1 MRKIETENTKTVTD
15 KQAMQVYESDKK
27 QFEDLTSGK
36 TKTMDFAALKRL
48 VLSEMSLNKSI
59 RPQRILGFTRQQII
73 NMCQYPERYGEQIL
87 RLMDYIYQ
95 KSGYMRRI
103 IDYFSN
109 MPKLNYY
116 IDTEVTDASF
126 MKVNE
131 NTLMK
136 NYIKFAAQSSK
147 FNLSNNIHDIVKQ
160 MYLHDACFAFVVET
174 DLDISYFYLEPK
186 YCQITK
192 NVNGNIYEFAIN
204 RSLLTSNYYAT
215 LPLELQQLLEQS
227 LEISPNNLVDIP
239 YKNGFCL
246 KYNNNF
252 LHLFSPLFP
261 MVSDILLVDEYKD
274 LAKTKAVN
282 DAYKLLVL
290 KVPTKDGEITM
301 GDEILQPF
309 VSTALQVVQENIG
322 VLPYPGDVDSVEFSA
337 SNSDDRDKVADATT
351 QMYKETGVSEALMSG
366 ASSGSELKT
375 SIVNDSG
382 DIFRIYRML
391 ENWISLQMKLRNFI
405 YPSYQFVYRIMDIT
419 IFNQTE
425 VIDEELKLA
434 QASMPNKARLCASAG
449 FSPTAMLGNTII
461 ENKIFKDI
469 LDMWQPLKSSYTSN
483 SNELSNA
490 VLASF
495 LPVTTSYKALT
506 NPVSPPPCPPE
517 TSGSAL
523 NGIVSVGLSYTFKIK
538 HCFSSLKSN
547 SPILPW
553 NL

>member
-1 MRKIETENTKTVTD
+1 MNDNI
-15 KQAMQVYESDKK
+15 ESDNAIKIYEQDKK
-27 QFEDLTSGK
+27 DYNNFINGK
-36 TKTMDFAALKRL
+36 SNTLNFNSLKRL
-48 VLSEMSLNKSI
+48 VLSELTLNKSL
-59 RPQRILGFTRQQII
+59 RPQRILGFSRQQII
-73 NMCQYPERYGEQIL
+73 NMCQYPERYGNQIL

-136 NYIKFAAQSSK
+136 NYIKFASQSSK
-147 FNLSNNIHDIVKQ
+147 FNLSNNIHDISKL

-174 DLDISYFYLEPK
+174 DLDISYFYLDPK

-192 NVNGNIYEFAIN
+192 NVNGNIFEFAIN
-204 RSLLTSNYYAT
+204 RSLLTSNYYET

-227 LEISPNNLVDIP
+227 KEISPNNLVDIP
-239 YKNGFCL
+239 YKNGFCM

-252 LHLFSPLFP
+252 LHLFPAFFP
-261 MVSDILLVDEYKD
+261 MVSDILLIDEYKD

-322 VLPYPGDVDSVEFSA
+322 VLPYPGDVESVEFSS
-337 SNSDDRDKVADATT
+337 SNSDDRDKVSDATT
-351 QMYKETGVSEALMSG
+351 QMYKETGVSESLMSG
-366 ASSGSELKT
+366 ASSGSELKL

-391 ENWISLQMKLRNFI
+391 ENWISLQMKLRNYI
-405 YPSYQFVYRIMDIT
+405 YPSYQFVYKIMDIT

-434 QASMPNKARLCASAG
+434 QASIPNKARLCASAG

-469 LDMWQPLKSSYTSN
+469 FDMWQPLKSSYTS
-483 SNELSNA
+483 SS
-490 VLASF
+490 
-495 LPVTTSYKALT
+495 K
-506 NPVSPPPCPPE
+506 E
-517 TSGSAL
+517 TDNKGGAP
-523 NGIVSVGLSYTFKIK
+523 T
-538 HCFSSLKSN
+538 KSETEISEITQN
-547 SPILPW
+547 THDNDGNDPD
-553 NL
+553 NRV

>member
-1 MRKIETENTKTVTD
+1 MRKIETENTKTITD

-239 YKNGFCL
+239 YKNGFCI

-351 QMYKETGVSEALMSG
+351 QMYKEMGVSEALMSG
-366 ASSGSELKT
+366 ASSGSELKI

-449 FSPTAMLGNTII
+449 FSPTAMLGNSII

-469 LDMWQPLKSSYTSN
+469 FDMWQPLKSSYTSN
-483 SNELSNA
+483 SNELSNDEGGA
-490 VLASF
+490 PTKSDGDLSASGE
-495 LPVTTSYKALT
+495 VTRENDT
-506 NPVSPPPCPPE
+506 NNPD
-517 TSGSAL
+517 
-523 NGIVSVGLSYTFKIK
+523 NRI
-538 HCFSSLKSN
+538 
-547 SPILPW
+547 
-553 NL
+553 